1 MVMPRSCLAASVA
14 AVRTH
19 LPLHQQLGLLHVAD
33 AAIGRQVFLVFFF
46 FLLKS
51 PREAEGLCI

>member
-46 FLLKS
+46 F
-51 PREAEGLCI
+51 AEVPEGS